1 MDNFID
7 DIPEARRE
15 TSEANIVAVAPR
27 GSLVPWLGGAA
38 VLVLGA
44 GAGLLWWQRPQAAQ
58 EPAVADVVNVGE
70 SSQIAEAAAAAVAA
84 TLSEDSSADPSL
96 LGHRPYEVI
105 SEQELTHLGPI
116 RLKPEAARAVET
128 MLADAKA
135 AGVSLGV
142 ISGFRSLE
150 DQEYLFFDIKAERG
164 ESPQVRAEVSAPPG
178 YSEHHTGYAVDFI
191 DRSQPATDL
200 EESFEGTAA
209 FAWLQEHAAFYGFEM
224 SFPKQNQQNVAYEPW
239 HWRYVG
245 NQESL
250 ELFYRN

>member
-178 YSEHHTGYAVDFI
+178 YSEHHTGRAL
-191 DRSQPATDL
+191 DL
-200 EESFEGTAA
+200 TTPGVEVLTEAFESTRA
-209 FAWLQEHAAFYGFEM
+209 FDWLTRNAEQFRFFLSYPRDNPFG
-224 SFPKQNQQNVAYEPW
+224 VVYEPW
-239 HWRYVG
+239 HWA
-245 NQESL
+245 
-250 ELFYRN
+250 YRP